1 MLGVLAAETKRTSYP
16 LVNTCDE
23 QDGREA
29 RRYRRALRRALAEDR
44 LPSAAETV
52 ELLNTREVCPFGFAS
67 AYLVLALLLPAP
79 EAVREA
85 ELGIASWNKASLYP
99 TLTSQ

>member
-1 MLGVLAAETKRTSYP
+1 MKTPPSSPSSPRLAAETKRTSYP

-52 ELLNTREVCPFGFAS
+52 ELLNTREVRGNEVQQP
-67 AYLVLALLLPAP
+67 
-79 EAVREA
+79 
-85 ELGIASWNKASLYP
+85 KA
-99 TLTSQ
+99 